1 MTVHTKDRQRV
12 WIDGDGRVRHDIGR
26 DELSNDLAGWLAR
39 DLVDP
44 GLLDPAAFEETF
56 VAVVQEIDPG
66 WTAFYRNTSSPSP
79 PARVPEAQHP
89 AGPTP
94 AWPRCTTAPPRW
106 PSGLTLSSS
115 AAASASSPCAWPPP
129 ATG

>member
-56 VAVVQEIDPG
+56 VAVVQERCCGSPAAG
-66 WTAFYRNTSSPSP
+66 PSSPRRSSTSP
-79 PARVPEAQHP
+79 TRPGGTCALIAS
-89 AGPTP
+89 PTRTRS
-94 AWPRCTTAPPRW
+94 APRRACRTASTSTTAAGW
-106 PSGLTLSSS
+106 
-115 AAASASSPCAWPPP
+115 
-129 ATG
+129 